1 MSLTE
6 PENGAPAA
14 RPHTLSA
21 SFIIRR
27 AILGLVILF
36 SGTFLSVWLYDAT
49 IKANASTQA
58 IATEPAPGIDPITVL
73 RQKTVD
79 NR

>member
-6 PENGAPAA
+6 QENDAPQV

-21 SFIIRR
+21 SWLFRR
-27 AILGLVILF
+27 AIFGLVVLF
-36 SGTFLSVWLYDAT
+36 TGTFFSVWLYDAT

-58 IATEPAPGIDPITVL
+58 MAQPAPSIDPITVL
-73 RQKTVD
+73 RQKTVA

>member
-6 PENGAPAA
+6 QENDAPQV

-21 SFIIRR
+21 SWLFRR
-27 AILGLVILF
+27 AIFGLVVLF
-36 SGTFLSVWLYDAT
+36 TGTFVSVWLYDAT
-49 IKANASTQA
+49 IKANASTQG
-58 IATEPAPGIDPITVL
+58 TTVQPAPAIDPITVL

>member
-1 MSLTE
+1 
-6 PENGAPAA
+6 
-14 RPHTLSA
+14 
-21 SFIIRR
+21 
-27 AILGLVILF
+27 VILF

-58 IATEPAPGIDPITVL
+58 IANQPAPAMDPITVL

>member
-6 PENGAPAA
+6 QENDAPQV

-21 SFIIRR
+21 SWLFRR
-27 AILGLVILF
+27 AIFGLVVLF
-36 SGTFLSVWLYDAT
+36 TGTFFSVWLYDAT
-49 IKANASTQA
+49 IKANASTE
-58 IATEPAPGIDPITVL
+58 ATTAQPAPAIDPITVL
-73 RQKTVD
+73 RQRTVD

>member
-6 PENGAPAA
+6 LENGAPPV

-21 SFIIRR
+21 SWLFRR
-27 AILGLVILF
+27 AIFGLVVLF
-36 SGTFLSVWLYDAT
+36 TGTVVSVWLYDAT
-49 IKANASTQA
+49 IKANASPQA
-58 IATEPAPGIDPITVL
+58 TTAQPAPAIDPITVL

>member
-6 PENGAPAA
+6 QENGAPQV

-21 SFIIRR
+21 SWLVRR
-27 AILGLVILF
+27 AIIGLVVLF
-36 SGTFLSVWLYDAT
+36 TGTFLSVWLYDAT

-58 IATEPAPGIDPITVL
+58 TMAQPAPTIDPTTAL